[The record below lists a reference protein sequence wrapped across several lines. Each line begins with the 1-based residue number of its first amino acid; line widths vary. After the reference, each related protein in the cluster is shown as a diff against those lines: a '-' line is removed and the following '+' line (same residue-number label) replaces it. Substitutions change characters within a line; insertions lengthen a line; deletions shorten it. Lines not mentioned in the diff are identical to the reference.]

1 MVSLIQKDYFDAPS
15 NGGKNRKWFG
25 TRMNRSSTRIRV
37 SSNESRTK
45 RVCSKVKT
53 DLNRSESPRLFIRA
67 SIKATDIG
75 ASSELTIVGGQRS
88 EYRLQSAGLGIP
100 AQPTEVG
107 TLNAVLR
114 RS

>member
-1 MVSLIQKDYFDAPS
+1 MVSSIQKGCFDAPS

-25 TRMNRSSTRIRV
+25 TERNISSSLIRF
-37 SSNESRTK
+37 NNNGSRTK

-75 ASSELTIVGGQRS
+75 ALNELTIVGGQRS

-107 TLNAVLR
+107 TLNAGAR
-114 RS
+114 